1 RPAAI
6 ELRAR
11 PRTVEGRAPSHDV
24 RHGIPRRRVCPVV
37 VPQRPDDDPV
47 EMAQLQTAVVSGPS
61 VDPPEGLDACAR
73 LIPQPT
79 DAVEKR
85 CLAVVENE
93 TAGGKGGA
101 GKLI

>member
-24 RHGIPRRRVCPVV
+24 RHGIPRRRVRPVV

-47 EMAQLQTAVVSGPS
+47 EMAQLQTAVVSGAP
-61 VDPPEGLDACAR
+61 VDLPEGLDACAR
-73 LIPQPT
+73 LIPQST
-79 DAVEKR
+79 DAVEKK
-85 CLAVVENE
+85 CLAVIQNE
-93 TAGGKGGA
+93 AAGGEG
-101 GKLI
+101 